1 MCCSENGLERCTG
14 RGGRVVVQHML
25 GGLVRGDVT
34 VRRATQEAANEGEL
48 ARGAA
53 LSAYRSQHKTGGE
66 VARTEVP
73 VDGVL
78 VHCRWMRH
86 PMNAKVER
94 RQDDR
99 RRDVSHPD
107 LGTADLRGMR

>member
-1 MCCSENGLERCTG
+1 M
-14 RGGRVVVQHML
+14 QHML

-34 VRRATQEAANEGEL
+34 VRRTTQEAANEGEL

-66 VARTEVP
+66 VARMEVP

-78 VHCRWMRH
+78 VHCWWTRH
-86 PMNAKVER
+86 PMNAR
-94 RQDDR
+94 RWNGDKMT
-99 RRDVSHPD
+99 
-107 LGTADLRGMR
+107 GEET

>member
-1 MCCSENGLERCTG
+1 MGAVQG
-14 RGGRVVVQHML
+14 RGQWEQECSKGSA
-25 GGLVRGDVT
+25 GGFTR
-34 VRRATQEAANEGEL
+34 GEL

-66 VARTEVP
+66 VAGMEVP

-78 VHCRWMRH
+78 VHCRWTRH

-94 RQDDR
+94 RQDNR

>member
-1 MCCSENGLERCTG
+1 MCSSENGLERCTG
-14 RGGRVVVQHML
+14 RGGRVVEVVQHML

-66 VARTEVP
+66 VARMEVP

-78 VHCRWMRH
+78 G
-86 PMNAKVER
+86 NYYIA
-94 RQDDR
+94 
-99 RRDVSHPD
+99 
-107 LGTADLRGMR
+107 GGRGI